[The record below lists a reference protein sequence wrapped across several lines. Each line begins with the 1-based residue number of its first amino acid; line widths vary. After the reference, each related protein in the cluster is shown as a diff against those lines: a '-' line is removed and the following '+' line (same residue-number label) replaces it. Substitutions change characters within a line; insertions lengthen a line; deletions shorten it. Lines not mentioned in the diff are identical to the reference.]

1 MQRPEQKLTT
11 ISTASRR
18 SMVPEIFNRHK
29 TEIVLVVVLLCVV
42 ENPKMET
49 RIPIKRKLDMTNASQ
64 SVWLVRI
71 PQAVFNKWDECQPG
85 ETLGTLNISTVVEQD
100 KTVPRLTVKL
110 KEDENIKLEDI
121 VVADEYTMDEAAPAS
136 SNSIALDYDEDKE
149 RFSLKGRI
157 SKRYSLKAKQTEKYQ
172 QIIRNRTSAAHQVKQ
187 AKRVDNAQTMMSAFE
202 PKNVEFIPPAYVDD
216 RKKNSESNGGGKRA
230 KGSVDPGE
238 IRQGVI
244 AAFGKREHLTFK
256 EIKTFCR
263 SAPES
268 DLRDLLKQYC
278 TFQSKGPLKNYYS
291 LKPEYR
297 SNTSAAAAS
306 AGGGGEA

>member
-1 MQRPEQKLTT
+1 
-11 ISTASRR
+11 
-18 SMVPEIFNRHK
+18 
-29 TEIVLVVVLLCVV
+29 
-42 ENPKMET
+42 MET
-49 RIPIKRKLDMTNASQ
+49 PRIPIKRKLDTTNASQ

-71 PQAVFNKWDECQPG
+71 PQAVYNKWDEIQPG
-85 ETLGTLNISTVVEQD
+85 ETLGTLNISTVMEQD
-100 KTVPRLTVKL
+100 RAIPRLTVKL
-110 KEDENIKLEDI
+110 KEDENVKPEELVI
-121 VVADEYTMDEAAPAS
+121 ADEYTMDETVPVS
-136 SNSIALDYDEDKE
+136 SNSMIALDFDPDKE
-149 RFSLKGRI
+149 RFFMKGRI
-157 SKRYSLKAKQTEKYQ
+157 SKKYSFKAKQTEKYQ
-172 QIIRNRTSAAHQVKQ
+172 QIIRNRTTAAHQVKQ
-187 AKRVDNAQTMMSAFE
+187 AKRVDNAQTIMSAFE

-216 RKKNSESNGGGKRA
+216 RKKNSEAGGGGKRA

-297 SNTSAAAAS
+297 SNTAS
-306 AGGGGEA
+306 GSSGDLSH